1 MTCTEPKQPH
11 DVAPVEHVCR
21 RLGISQRKVCKA
33 LGQHRSIQ
41 RYQSKQLEKDKPLIK
56 DMLETAHRSF
66 ASDWLTVDEI
76 AAELKISK
84 SIVYRLI
91 RNGELEAVDLVDTNG
106 KIARKGHYRITRS
119 SLNQFLESKKV
130 RPLPNQVTHP
140 SRSRRLPRV
149 KNHLGL

>member
-1 MTCTEPKQPH
+1 MIREKSDSLNDAKMSDSENC
-11 DVAPVEHVCR
+11 
-21 RLGISQRKVCKA
+21 SVCKD
-33 LGQHRSIQ
+33 LLRNIGRFF
-41 RYQSKQLEKDKPLIK
+41 
-56 DMLETAHRSF
+56 DMLETARRSF

-84 SIVYRLI
+84 SVVYRLI

-119 SLNQFLESKKV
+119 SLNRFLKSRKV
-130 RPLPNQVTHP
+130 KQSPNQVTHP
-140 SRSRRLPRV
+140 SHSMRQPKV

>member
-1 MTCTEPKQPH
+1 MIRE
-11 DVAPVEHVCR
+11 
-21 RLGISQRKVCKA
+21 ISDNLNGAEMANSKNCSVCKD
-33 LGQHRSIQ
+33 LHINIGRFF
-41 RYQSKQLEKDKPLIK
+41 
-56 DMLETAHRSF
+56 DMLETARRSF

-76 AAELKISK
+76 AAELRISK

-106 KIARKGHYRITRS
+106 KIAQKGHYRITRL

-140 SRSRRLPRV
+140 SRSRRLPKV

>member
-1 MTCTEPKQPH
+1 MIREKSDNLNDAEMADSRNC
-11 DVAPVEHVCR
+11 
-21 RLGISQRKVCKA
+21 SVCKD
-33 LGQHRSIQ
+33 L
-41 RYQSKQLEKDKPLIK
+41 LINVGRFF
-56 DMLETAHRSF
+56 DMFETARRSF

-84 SIVYRLI
+84 SVVYRLI
-91 RNGELEAVDLVDTNG
+91 RNGELEAVDLVDANG

-130 RPLPNQVTHP
+130 RPLPSQVTHP
-140 SRSRRLPRV
+140 SRSRRQPKV

>member
-1 MTCTEPKQPH
+1 MIRE
-11 DVAPVEHVCR
+11 
-21 RLGISQRKVCKA
+21 ISDNLNGAEMADSKNCSVCKD
-33 LGQHRSIQ
+33 L
-41 RYQSKQLEKDKPLIK
+41 LINIGRFF
-56 DMLETAHRSF
+56 DMFETARRSF

-140 SRSRRLPRV
+140 SRSMCLPKV

>member
-1 MTCTEPKQPH
+1 MIRERSDNLNDSEMADIMNC
-11 DVAPVEHVCR
+11 
-21 RLGISQRKVCKA
+21 SVCKDLLA
-33 LGQHRSIQ
+33 NMGRFL
-41 RYQSKQLEKDKPLIK
+41 
-56 DMLETAHRSF
+56 DMLETARRSF
-66 ASDWLTVDEI
+66 TSDWLTVDEV

-91 RNGELEAVDLVDTNG
+91 RNGELEAVDLVDKKG
-106 KIARKGHYRITRS
+106 KIAQKGHYRITRS

-140 SRSRRLPRV
+140 SRSMRLPKV